1 MSDTSVSLNS
11 TDSVMTE
18 SKKKVF
24 VVEDDLILNL
34 LYENYMEQLGF
45 ETEGELVYGKTA
57 VDLAKKINPDLILMD
72 IALEGDMDG
81 IEAMLEIRKFSDV
94 PVIYITGNSDES
106 NRTRAIETNYTDF
119 LTKPVEF
126 EDLKESLIRAK
137 IISG

>member
-1 MSDTSVSLNS
+1 
-11 TDSVMTE
+11 
-18 SKKKVF
+18 
-24 VVEDDLILNL
+24 
-34 LYENYMEQLGF
+34 
-45 ETEGELVYGKTA
+45 
-57 VDLAKKINPDLILMD
+57 MD